1 MVAAAE
7 LLLEFE
13 LELLLLLLLL
23 LLVLLLLV
31 LLDDALAVC
40 LDRDRLRGRGP
51 LCRPIAKRDER
62 SSCLESPRLLPLLR
76 RGPRDVEEAP
86 RLSSKMPV
94 SRPNE

>member
-1 MVAAAE
+1 MVAAAAAE

-13 LELLLLLLLL
+13 LELLLLLL